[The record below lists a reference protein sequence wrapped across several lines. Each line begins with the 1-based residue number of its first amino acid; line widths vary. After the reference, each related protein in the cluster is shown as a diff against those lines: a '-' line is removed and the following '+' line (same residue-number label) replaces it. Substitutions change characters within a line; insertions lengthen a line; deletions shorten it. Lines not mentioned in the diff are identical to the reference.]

1 MRVGEKF
8 CPGVVHAVPAKDGL
22 LLRIR
27 VPGGLIGAPQ
37 LEDIAALSSR
47 FADGSVEITSRANLQ
62 LRAVR
67 EEDLPKIERAI
78 ASAGLLPSPQHD
90 RVRNIVASPLAGLH
104 PEEFLDTRPLVLEMD
119 RRLQAESLFTELHP
133 KFSFGLH
140 ADHRRFSHDLD
151 DLSLQACDDGSHLRL
166 SIAGVATNYSVT
178 TENAVDCLVEA
189 ARCCIGLAKNLGV
202 PIRAKRIV
210 ALPGAVNKL
219 IGSLSLMLVPCSTAA
234 RLPAFVGTFQGVSP
248 TGRRD
253 LVNIIPSIP
262 LGRLSSQQASAIAG
276 VVKQWD
282 GDLRLAPWRGI
293 VLGAMPTTAAE
304 GIVELLQ
311 SMGLSWDGQ
320 DGFHGIA
327 ACAGSTG
334 CDASLADVRGDAA
347 SLAQRLSGKAA
358 PSGWTINFSGCEKQ
372 CARRHGASAELIAN
386 DSGYL
391 LKING
396 ETTKLNCSAD
406 YAIDAVATFHTQR
419 LSEVATT

>member
-1 MRVGEKF
+1 MRIGENF
-8 CPGVVHAVPAKDGL
+8 CPGVVHAIPAKDGM

-27 VPGGLIGAPQ
+27 IPGGLIGASQ

-47 FADGSVEITSRANLQ
+47 FADGSIEITSRANLQ

-67 EEDLPKIERAI
+67 EEDLLTIERAI
-78 ASAGLLPSPQHD
+78 AFAGLLPSPQHD

-104 PEEFLDTRPLVLEMD
+104 HEEILDTRPLVLELD
-119 RRLQAESLFTELHP
+119 RRLQADSLFTELHP

-140 ADHRRFSHDLD
+140 GDHRRFSHDLD
-151 DLSLQACDDGSHLRL
+151 DLSLEACDDGSHLRL
-166 SIAGVATNYSVT
+166 SIAGVATNYSVRI
-178 TENAVDCLVEA
+178 ENAVDCLVEA
-189 ARCCIGLAKNLGV
+189 ARCCIGLAKNSGV
-202 PIRAKRIV
+202 PIRVKRIV
-210 ALPGAVNKL
+210 ALPGAVNQL
-219 IGSLSLMLVPCSTAA
+219 IEFLSPMLVPCSTAT
-234 RLPAFVGTFQGVSP
+234 RLPAYVETFQGVSP

-253 LVNIIPSIP
+253 LINIIPSVP

-276 VVKQWD
+276 VVKQWN

-293 VLGAMPTTAAE
+293 VLGAMPATAAE
-304 GIVELLQ
+304 GVLKVLQ
-311 SMGLSWDGQ
+311 SVGLSWDAR

-347 SLAQRLSGKAA
+347 SLAQRLSGKVA
-358 PSGWTINFSGCEKQ
+358 PLGWTINLSGCEKQ

-391 LKING
+391 LKISG
-396 ETTKLNCSAD
+396 ETIKLNCSAD
-406 YAIDAVATFHTQR
+406 YAIDAVAAFHTER
-419 LSEVATT
+419 LSGVVTV